1 VEFCKNKLKIKV
13 EFINDLDLGK
23 QAKDLGIKIWQT
35 PSFLFIVFGFAAT
48 IIMAATYF
56 ISKNY
61 EDPSVLVI
69 SECLVVVVVFIL
81 EMLVTRFVEQM
92 TKLNKMKSEFVSIA
106 SHQLRTPLSAIKWE
120 TELMLKKFKKGLNK
134 KQVKNIENIYAI
146 NQRMIHLVNDLLNVA
161 RIDQNR
167 LILKK
172 QKFDFVEIVREV
184 VAETIPKAKPRNIRI
199 DISAKKEVPFALGD
213 AEKIRLVMD
222 NLLDNAVK
230 YTNSGGKIKINIF
243 KSGQFLIFEIKDNG
257 VGIPEEQMGRVFEKF
272 FRSDNASK
280 YQTDG
285 TGLGLYIAKNIVEQ
299 LGGKIWFQS
308 IENVG
313 SVFSFSLPVSKL

>member
-1 VEFCKNKLKIKV
+1 MNIERI
-13 EFINDLDLGK
+13 ERPHHIPDL
-23 QAKDLGIKIWQT
+23 
-35 PSFLFIVFGFAAT
+35 
-48 IIMAATYF
+48 
-56 ISKNY
+56 
-61 EDPSVLVI
+61 
-69 SECLVVVVVFIL
+69 
-81 EMLVTRFVEQM
+81 
-92 TKLNKMKSEFVSIA
+92 
-106 SHQLRTPLSAIKWE
+106 
-120 TELMLKKFKKGLNK
+120 
-134 KQVKNIENIYAI
+134 KNIENIYAI

-172 QKFDFVEIVREV
+172 QRFDFVEIVKEV
-184 VAETIPKAKPRNIRI
+184 VAETIPKARPRNIKI
-199 DISAKKEVPFALGD
+199 DINAKKEVPFVLGD

-230 YTNSGGKIKINIF
+230 YTNSGGRIKISIF
-243 KSGQFLIFEIKDNG
+243 KSGKFLIFEIKDNG
-257 VGIPEEQMGRVFEKF
+257 VGIPEEQTGRVFEKF

-299 LGGKIWFQS
+299 LGGEIWFQS

-313 SVFSFSLPVSKL
+313 SVFSFSLPISRL

>member
-1 VEFCKNKLKIKV
+1 MEFSKNKLKLKI
-13 EFINDLDLGK
+13 EFINDFDLRK
-23 QAKDLGIKIWQT
+23 QAKDLGVKIWQT
-35 PSFLFIVFGFAAT
+35 PSFLFIIFGVVAT

-61 EDPSVLVI
+61 ENPAVLVI
-69 SECLVVVVVFIL
+69 SECLVVVVVFVV

-172 QKFDFVEIVREV
+172 QKFDFVEMVREV
-184 VAETIPKAKPRNIRI
+184 VTEIIPKAKPRNIKI
-199 DISAKKEVPFALGD
+199 DISTKKEVPFVLGD

-230 YTNSGGKIKINIF
+230 YTNSGGKIKISIF
-243 KSGQFLIFEIKDNG
+243 KSGNFLIFEIKDNG
-257 VGIPEEQMGRVFEKF
+257 VGIPEEQIGRVFEKF

-313 SVFSFSLPVSKL
+313 SVFSFSLPVDKK

>member
-1 VEFCKNKLKIKV
+1 MEFFKNKLKLKL
-13 EFINDLDLGK
+13 EFVNDLDLKK
-23 QAKDLGIKIWQT
+23 QAKDLGVSIWQT
-35 PSFLFIVFGFAAT
+35 PSFLFILFGLAT
-48 IIMAATYF
+48 VVIMAATYF

-61 EDPSVLVI
+61 ENPAILVI
-69 SECLVVVVVFIL
+69 SECLVVVVIFVV
-81 EMLVTRFVEQM
+81 EMLVAGLIEQM
-92 TKLNKMKSEFVSIA
+92 IRLNKMKSEFVSIA

-134 KQVKNIENIYAI
+134 KQVKNIENIYVI
-146 NQRMIHLVNDLLNVA
+146 NQRMIHLVSDLLNVA

-172 QKFDFVEIVREV
+172 QKFDFIEIVKEIIS
-184 VAETIPKAKPRNIRI
+184 EIIPKAKARNIEI
-199 DISAKKEVPFALGD
+199 NLNIKKGLPLVFGD
-213 AEKIRLVMD
+213 MEKVRLVIE

-230 YTNSGGKIKINIF
+230 YTNSGGKIKITIF
-243 KSGQFLIFEIKDNG
+243 KSEQFLIFEVKDNG
-257 VGIPEEQMGRVFEKF
+257 VGIPEEQAGHVFEKF
-272 FRSDNASK
+272 FRSDNASR

-308 IENVG
+308 IENIG
-313 SVFSFSLPVSKL
+313 SVFNFSLPCEK